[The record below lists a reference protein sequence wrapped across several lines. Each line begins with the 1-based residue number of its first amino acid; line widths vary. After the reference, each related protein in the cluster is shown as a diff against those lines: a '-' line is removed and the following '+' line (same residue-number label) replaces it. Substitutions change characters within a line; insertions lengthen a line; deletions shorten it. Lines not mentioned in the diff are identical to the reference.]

1 MIIHSFIPFLLIAD
15 SEITSKSLERGCF
28 LVFQV
33 TAWNRKVRRVLER
46 TGKIAKEQ
54 NSCIQKHK
62 VDGKI
67 SLALLELKPPLI
79 IAYN

>member
-1 MIIHSFIPFLLIAD
+1 M
-15 SEITSKSLERGCF
+15 
-28 LVFQV
+28 FQV

-54 NSCIQKHK
+54 NSYIQKHK

-67 SLALLELKPPLI
+67 
-79 IAYN
+79 